1 MQGGGHGGALRAFRH
16 SASSKIDSIRT
27 QLRRDSKSGVIK
39 DISLQLGLTQGAL
52 DTCLAMIN
60 L

>member
-1 MQGGGHGGALRAFRH
+1 MQGEGHGRAFRAFRH

-27 QLRRDSKSGVIK
+27 QLRRDSKSGIIK
-39 DISLQLGLTQGAL
+39 DISTQLGLSQGAL
-52 DTCLAMIN
+52 ETCLAMIN